1 MKLVNL
7 IPLKEIDF
15 RNQDA
20 FDAYIKKHDIRP
32 STKVKIAG
40 KTTTAGQAAQQSK
53 DKAVKGTSVFG
64 KDKGSSVFGGDKKGP
79 KTGDIVVPNKG
90 EHKGQKH
97 KVIHV
102 FDDGSMNIQPVGL
115 KAKDIK
121 YRQGAVKAKPEDIEL
136 PTNDFSDIKGPKPGD
151 SGWSTEDVFNATFKD
166 PETGKTITV
175 GDAYDREDGS
185 PAYEK
190 AFAYAAEFNP
200 DDEKLISGPGSGDD
214 FSNIK
219 GPKPDDSGW
228 STEDVFNAT
237 FKDPKTGKTITVGD
251 AYDRED
257 DSEAYNIALDYVSQF
272 NPDDE
277 ELISGPGSPS
287 KKTDSNLDISPK
299 NWKTE
304 PNGGMKF
311 AAAMELEKILNS
323 ELGVDGAADIGDNSG
338 TIEYVIDDNDRETN
352 LYLGKSKD
360 GYDVS
365 IANPYSDEFEEPKV
379 FKTPEEAVKYAIE
392 LAKKYKKD
400 LGAKNES
407 VKLKSLLPKRK

>member
-1 MKLVNL
+1 MANISLKSMLEASIDPKLVARSKKTGKL
-7 IPLKEIDF
+7 VYFKTPQAK
-15 RNQDA
+15 DA
-20 FDAYIKKHDIRP
+20 AMKAGSHEQPKKD
-32 STKVKIAG
+32 KKAQA
-40 KTTTAGQAAQQSK
+40 KQAAQSANLFKGDYSK
-53 DKAVKGTSVFG
+53 
-64 KDKGSSVFGGDKKGP
+64 
-79 KTGDIVVPNKG
+79 
-90 EHKGQKH
+90 E
-97 KVIHV
+97 
-102 FDDGSMNIQPVGL
+102 
-115 KAKDIK
+115 
-121 YRQGAVKAKPEDIEL
+121 REL

-200 DDEKLISGPGSGDD
+200 DDEK
-214 FSNIK
+214 
-219 GPKPDDSGW
+219 
-228 STEDVFNAT
+228 
-237 FKDPKTGKTITVGD
+237 
-251 AYDRED
+251 
-257 DSEAYNIALDYVSQF
+257 
-272 NPDDE
+272 
-277 ELISGPGSPS
+277 LISGPGSPS

>member
-136 PTNDFSDIKGPKPGD
+136 PTNDFSDIKGPKPG
-151 SGWSTEDVFNATFKD
+151 
-166 PETGKTITV
+166 
-175 GDAYDREDGS
+175 
-185 PAYEK
+185 
-190 AFAYAAEFNP
+190 
-200 DDEKLISGPGSGDD
+200 
-214 FSNIK
+214 
-219 GPKPDDSGW
+219 DSGW

-407 VKLKSLLPKRK
+407 VKLKNLLPKK